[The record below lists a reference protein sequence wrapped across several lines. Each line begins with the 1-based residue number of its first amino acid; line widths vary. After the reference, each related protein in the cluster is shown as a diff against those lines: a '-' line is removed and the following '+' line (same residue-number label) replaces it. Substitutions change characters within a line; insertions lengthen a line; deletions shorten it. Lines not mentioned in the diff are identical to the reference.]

1 MKKFYSRRRLKKM
14 IRLSRRNET
23 SVRLIIMQKL
33 IDMIQDDF
41 NKMYELTRYSI
52 HQYDKQKKDQ

>member
-1 MKKFYSRRRLKKM
+1 M
-14 IRLSRRNET
+14 IRLSLRNET